1 LFKFFSSQ
9 CLHSHQ
15 AACTIAYQL
24 RSELRITN
32 YEFPFVIFWMIS
44 IILQNYLVVNWVEE
58 RNPTYRIKIYIYGAS
73 QKKVAYAS
81 DKLAVID

>member
-15 AACTIAYQL
+15 AACTTAYEL

-73 QKKVAYAS
+73 QKKVGYGS